1 MTYTVLVR
9 IDSAGKWPVVAEEDE
24 QLFSDEGDRWR
35 FVATVDTWA
44 EAQQLREE
52 LHQQRERG
60 EL

>member
-1 MTYTVLVR
+1 MSYTVLVP

-35 FVATVDTWA
+35 FVASMDDEG
-44 EAQQLREE
+44 EAWRLVGQLHAKR
-52 LHQQRERG
+52 QRG

>member
-1 MTYTVLVR
+1 
-9 IDSAGKWPVVAEEDE
+9 VVPEEDE

-35 FVATVDTWA
+35 FVATVSTWA

-52 LHQQRERG
+52 LHRQRERG

>member
-1 MTYTVLVR
+1 
-9 IDSAGKWPVVAEEDE
+9 VVAEEDE
-24 QLFSDEGDRWR
+24 ELFSDEGDRWR

-52 LHQQRERG
+52 LQRQRERG